1 MSDLHQMP
9 LRGHDMPF
17 RPAVRAKVFRRAT
30 RWYWAYQDGP
40 NLHLIPPKGM
50 SSVGPLL
57 RHGPFASWREA
68 YDSARRM
75 VELL

>member
-9 LRGHDMPF
+9 LRGHDMPS
-17 RPAVRAKVFRRAT
+17 RPVVRAKVRQSGRRGHWVWT
-30 RWYWAYQDGP
+30 FIHSTEGP
-40 NLHLIPPKGM
+40 ALW
-50 SSVGPLL
+50 
-57 RHGPFASWREA
+57 HGPFASWREA

>member
-1 MSDLHQMP
+1 MSDLHNLP
-9 LRGHDMPF
+9 LLGHDVPY
-17 RPAVRAKVFRRAT
+17 RPAVRARVFQGKYST
-30 RWYWAYQDGP
+30 LWYWSYAHRFGTPFQENP
-40 NLHLIPPKGM
+40 I
-50 SSVGPLL
+50 